1 MTEKDIKVVEL
12 VLNADQARQKLNELN
27 RQFDTAA
34 KKKQEAF
41 ERGDAKGIKFYSREM
56 KRIQHEIAQVE
67 TRAKTVTRVLGD
79 MDRARPE
86 QLKKTIRELTRE
98 LDSGRV
104 ERGTKQ
110 WKTMTEAISN
120 ARTQLAGI
128 NEEMAA
134 QRGLLD
140 SLSEWGNKWLGV
152 TEVVDNFVGMYSG
165 LRSWMQQ
172 QVTAYAQLEEH
183 MAGVVKYTGMTREE
197 VSGLNEELKRMD
209 TRTSLEGLN
218 DLAADAGR
226 LGITARKDV
235 MDFVEAAN
243 MINTALGQDLGE
255 GAVRNIGKLAELFGD
270 SERMG
275 LKQAMLATGSVINDL
290 AQSSSANEGYIMDFT
305 GRLAGMAKQAGMTQA
320 EVMGLAAVLDQAM
333 VNSEEGSTALS
344 KIIQKLYREPAK
356 LAQAVGMDVKQFSET
371 MKRNAN
377 EGLLQFAQAAERLG
391 GLEQLAPVLGDLD
404 LTGAGV
410 TKTLS
415 ALANNLE
422 KVKAT
427 QVQAMRAFAEGT
439 SVVNEYNVANN
450 TVQAQLEKAQNG
462 FARLSAEL
470 GERLMPAMTGL
481 VSTSGTLIK
490 LALALLDFFARWGR
504 TAVTLTASL
513 VAMTVA
519 VKAHTLWTTA
529 CEVAT
534 KAAAAAQSLWNKA
547 LRKNPLTLFVSLAA
561 AAVAWVWDY
570 VEATDE
576 AARAEQRRVTAA
588 NALLRA
594 QERADNQAASELA
607 TIQRLVTVVN
617 SNAHSYDAKRRAIER
632 LNQIVPGLNKNTK
645 EGIALTQKEISL
657 INDHVKAIKNKA
669 LAQAYQEEFT
679 ELSKQIL
686 KAQREVAKKEF
697 NVHAVETELEKP
709 MYDPNKHDGV
719 KRKEG
724 HIFQLEYTNT
734 KRDKKLKDLRTET
747 DRLKHQQEELRKLQE
762 QLRAIERE
770 LSGNKQLKS
779 FFDALYVDVSPQGGS
794 PTPTGGTTSGSAGT
808 GKTNAKADD
817 PVKKAREAIESE
829 MKLAAEQMKQAYET
843 GLSTAHMMEHGLLQ
857 IEVEKYERLSQVQG
871 NSEAQRLEDLNKAM
885 AARRELHKLAAAWS
899 LSQIETEQQEEER
912 ELLKQYAQGE
922 LQERT
927 YQDRLTD
934 IRLRGLLRR
943 AEYLKQ
949 YGSPQEA
956 DEAQAAY
963 DKATADAQI
972 ARIKELEARA
982 EQIRTEYL
990 KKSKEERMS
999 DEIKYLDELYNRG
1012 LLSEEERQKALK
1024 AIREKYAEGAAAQT
1038 DPLSSSLTGAM
1049 LALRRL
1055 QEELKNGQASWQT
1068 WAQAGLASFS
1078 VVTAG
1083 MQSMQQLNQANQQ
1096 LEINETNRQYDE
1108 QIQRVGAN
1116 TKRGKKLEE
1125 QKQKEV
1131 AKIRTKYAKKQANM
1145 QIAQAVSDTAANA
1158 IKAYQAMAG
1167 IPVVGPALGAA
1178 AAAAAVAFGGI
1189 QIAAIKK
1196 QAAVQEQGYYRGG
1209 FTGGRDYRRA
1219 AGVVHEGEFVATHE
1233 AVNNPALAPVFSLL
1247 DQAQRRGSVASLTS
1261 EDVSRTILAPTL
1273 TAVNTA
1279 RPQPAPAAALAPAPA
1294 LPADSATVAD
1304 PTLRALTRLSDQLDR
1319 GIEAYVTLDG
1329 PNGLDR
1335 QWRKYQRLNG
1345 RK

>member
-356 LAQAVGMDVKQFSET
+356 LVQAVGMDVKQFSET

-686 KAQREVAKKEF
+686 KAQRLVAGNEF
-697 NVHAVETELEKP
+697 DVHAVETELEKP
-709 MYDPNKHDGV
+709 QYRPQMFRGRDWNRARYKKVQELNAQ
-719 KRKEG
+719 KEA
-724 HIFQLEYTNT
+724 
-734 KRDKKLKDLRTET
+734 LRAA
-747 DRLKHQQEELRKLQE
+747 QEELKGYQKQLQ
-762 QLRAIERE
+762 QIERE
-770 LSGNKQLKS
+770 LSSNKQLKS

-817 PVKKAREAIESE
+817 LVKKAREAIESE

-999 DEIKYLDELYNRG
+999 DEIKYLDELYKRG
-1012 LLSEEERQKALK
+1012 ILSEEERQKALK
-1024 AIREKYAEGAAAQT
+1024 AIREKYADGAAAQT

-1055 QEELKNGQASWQT
+1055 QEELNNGQASWQT

-1083 MQSMQQLNQANQQ
+1083 MQSMQQLHQANQQ

-1131 AKIRTKYAKKQANM
+1131 AKIRTKYAKKQAVM